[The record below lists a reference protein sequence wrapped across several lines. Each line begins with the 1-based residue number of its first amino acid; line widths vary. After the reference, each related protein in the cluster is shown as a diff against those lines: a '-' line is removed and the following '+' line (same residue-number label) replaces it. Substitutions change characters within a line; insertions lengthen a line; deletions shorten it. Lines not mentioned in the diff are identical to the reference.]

1 MTASGPADTLC
12 PASMVDNHTKKTT
25 QVRCMIYSTHELA
38 LAKNTRTLIMF
49 NVLREGVKPVNRI
62 GMVNVAGKF

>member
-1 MTASGPADTLC
+1 
-12 PASMVDNHTKKTT
+12 MVDNHTKKTT